1 MEPTT
6 AADPQVIDL
15 PDLTVLAEGAL
26 LAEAVEVE
34 SVLREAEVH
43 KLRIAYQWAVA
54 HPTLDGCETPTGA
67 VLPAV
72 LEQPETLGGAGTPA
86 VAAFTPEPL
95 AVALGCSPA
104 AAASL
109 LADTLDL
116 HHRLPLLWDQT
127 RAQLVP
133 VWKARRVAARTRHLS
148 LPAAGWVD
156 RQVAGRVSSLG
167 VAALDRL
174 VAEAAARCDND
185 NHSDHSDLAER
196 EDRARAGWDVV
207 LVHPDPHRCAG
218 TSQLHAVGDTL
229 DLTRFHDVVC
239 AEADA
244 LAALGDTDDLGARKA
259 KALGV
264 IADTQARLDLTTLL
278 PSLLPDTDTDTT
290 LDPVTH
296 EQARHHAA
304 RHQEARRRAM
314 ERRDAKV
321 RLYLHASLADVLADV
336 LTTDTCSGPAV
347 GTVESL
353 GPVTLDRIRDWAG
366 RSRVT
371 IQPVLHVAADDRW
384 STDRH
389 DPPPRM
395 AEQVRLRD
403 ETCVFPWCTRP
414 SRQCDLDHRHPYLD
428 PDDGG
433 PPGQTAPATLAPLCR
448 RHHRAKTA
456 PPLDLRTHQPRHL
469 PVDRTRPP
477 HRPRHPTRHRPRAHV
492 GHERAARPAS
502 PPDRDRTGRRGAGT
516 RRTVTTPSGAASR
529 RRRAGPRRDG
539 RRGPR
544 PACGGS

>member
-1 MEPTT
+1 MEPT
-6 AADPQVIDL
+6 AAVDPQVSDL

-26 LAEAVEVE
+26 LAEAAEVE

-54 HPTLDGCETPTGA
+54 HPAVDGCETPTGA

-86 VAAFTPEPL
+86 VTAFTPEPL

-104 AAASL
+104 AAAAL

-133 VWKARRVAARTRHLS
+133 VWKARRVAARTRHLTRA
-148 LPAAGWVD
+148 AAGWVD
-156 RQVAGRVSSLG
+156 RRVAGRVSSLG

-174 VAEAAARCDND
+174 VAEAAARCDD
-185 NHSDHSDLAER
+185 GGDHPDHPDLAER

-207 LVHPDPHRCAG
+207 LVHPDPHRYAG

-264 IADTQARLDLTTLL
+264 IADAQARLDLT
-278 PSLLPDTDTDTT
+278 SLLDHRPVTRH
-290 LDPVTH
+290 DPVTDQ
-296 EQARHHAA
+296 EAR
-304 RHQEARRRAM
+304 RQEARRRAM

-321 RLYLHASLADVLADV
+321 RLYLHASLADVL
-336 LTTDTCSGPAV
+336 TDQTATGPATGPAT

-433 PPGQTAPATLAPLCR
+433 PPGQTAPETLAPLCR

-456 PPLDLRTHQPRHL
+456 RRWTYERTHPGTYLWTGPAHL
-469 PVDRTRPP
+469 TVLVTP
-477 HRPRHPTRHRPRAHV
+477 H
-492 GHERAARPAS
+492 
-502 PPDRDRTGRRGAGT
+502 GT
-516 RRTVTTPSGAASR
+516 VRVPG
-529 RRRAGPRRDG
+529 
-539 RRGPR
+539 
-544 PACGGS
+544 